1 MNTRLVILLN
11 LLCSFAYI
19 ADAQNWLPTKHDTL
33 PVRSNTI
40 IVEGNAQYLGT
51 GISTDIAKSFFYGGV
66 ISQEIKE
73 YSLNRHRLGTNL
85 FNLDI
90 STGVQIDLFESKLFN
105 SSRYAY
111 SLQLRHRNYLAIQ
124 YPKSLFQLIFF
135 GNQSLGNGVANI
147 SGTRMNNYNYQKVG
161 FGVLDKKNQA
171 SLHLNIVNMRQY
183 QFFSLFPGYLEQSLP
198 DSIQLY
204 LSARNSSFQ
213 NSSSTLSKGV
223 GISIDF
229 GKQFHLVKNN
239 NEPMFFQI
247 GLTDLGFAYVPQLI
261 ENGVDTM
268 YNFDGESIEELT
280 SPNSIFNTQDTLSNL
295 LGFREISKGKLLV
308 LPFTFQMSKDIDLH
322 SRKFLQEYYGV
333 RYRYL
338 TEMQVYFGLD
348 FNFVHSNKFTWHF
361 GINTAYGGGANLTI
375 GSYSHLSF
383 NRINF
388 GVVTEN
394 VLSRAG
400 ESLKMRLTWAI

>member
-1 MNTRLVILLN
+1 MKIRLVILLN
-11 LLCSFAYI
+11 LFFSFAYCVY
-19 ADAQNWLPTKHDTL
+19 AQNWLPIIHDTL

-66 ISQEIKE
+66 ISQEVKE
-73 YSLNRHRLGTNL
+73 SSLERHRLGTNL

-90 STGVQIDLFESKLFN
+90 STGIQIDLFESKLFK

-124 YPKSLFQLIFF
+124 YPKSLFHLIFF
-135 GNQSLGNGVANI
+135 GNQSLGNGVTNI

-171 SLHLNIVNMRQY
+171 SLHLNIVNLRQY
-183 QFFSLFPGYLEQSLP
+183 QFFSLFPCYLEQSLP

-213 NSSSTLSKGV
+213 NTTSTLSKGV
-223 GISIDF
+223 GISMDF
-229 GKQFHLVKNN
+229 GKQFNLVKNN
-239 NEPMFFQI
+239 NEPMYFQI
-247 GLTDLGFAYVPQLI
+247 GLTDLGFACVPELI

-268 YNFDGESIEELT
+268 YNFDGESIAEIS
-280 SPNSIFNTQDTLSNL
+280 SPNSIFNTQDEISNL
-295 LGFREISKGKLLV
+295 LGLEQISKGKLIV
-308 LPFTFQMSKDIDLH
+308 LPFTFQMSKDVNLN
-322 SRKFLQEYYGV
+322 SAKFIQEYYGV

-338 TEMQVYFGLD
+338 SEMQVYLGLD
-348 FNFVHSNKFTWHF
+348 LKLLNFSKFSWRL
-361 GINTAYGGGANLTI
+361 GINTAYGGGANVTI

-383 NRINF
+383 KRINF
-388 GVVTEN
+388 GIVTEN
-394 VLSRAG
+394 ILSRYG
-400 ESLKMRLTWAI
+400 ESLKMRLTCAI